1 MVVDLFLP
9 SELPLLFMPYI
20 QQGECMAWRVWSP
33 VVYGQLNVMFKK
45 LVWDDSR
52 EKQFYW
58 QEHVWCTCLTCWN
71 QPSEMDHKGR
81 DRNGQAHYSH
91 VITQPSAVRTISRIR
106 LTRVRILV
114 TVSCSQVTGKWQLV
128 WSINPCHLSLRL
140 VLSYCLKDKGR

>member
-20 QQGECMAWRVWSP
+20 QQGAGECGVHLCTVNLMSC
-33 VVYGQLNVMFKK
+33 
-45 LVWDDSR
+45 SR
-52 EKQFYW
+52 NEFEMIQEKQFYW

-106 LTRVRILV
+106 LTHVRILV